1 MDNKTILSSRWNYTD
16 LKLKD
21 YLRIYKKT
29 NLRTQDNI
37 QDIFNGIDFNYMDL
51 NKPIS
56 NNQRKKLSRI
66 VDEWKQLELLKG
78 YFEYK
83 TIEILNKRYI
93 TNQEML
99 SILLWGAYV
108 KERNQLNEYEKVLF
122 TEIGQDLYKQGI
134 YEIKPT
140 KKKKWSL
147 AWEYIWSMLCLPN
160 VKGSSWITYIEA
172 LALTNAQEIERQTI
186 IQLQQNKK
194 PNIEDDV
201 FKSILKKQ
209 QNRYISIND
218 DKISGA
224 LDSQVIEIAN
234 QSFLKA
240 GTDIGN
246 KDTKARFIAE
256 IDERTTEMCLSMNNM
271 LFNVND
277 WNRFYRYSAIDG
289 RLVYYVVKGLEK
301 GINLPPINNHFH
313 YCRSTITYQ
322 IDTPRDE
329 LNKTLQTFNEKS
341 AISKWLS
348 SDYYYLNQK
357 MYNDEK
363 LTKEDKKMVK
373 DLYRALN
380 KEPYYIAKDDE
391 YIVRELECDEDT
403 IKTIID
409 NHPIDKV
416 YKSKAFESYSLK
428 DGYNEYAN
436 VFFYVKG
443 SKKARNMLEYNP
455 MEREAEVLYQYG
467 TKFITRKYYTKNNKH
482 YFLLEELK

>member
-1 MDNKTILSSRWNYTD
+1 MDNKTILNNRWNYTD

-29 NLRTQDNI
+29 NLKTQDNI

-56 NNQRKKLSRI
+56 NNQRKKLSRV

-83 TIEILNKRYI
+83 VIEILNKRYI

-99 SILLWGAYV
+99 SILLWGAFV
-108 KERNQLNEYEKVLF
+108 KERSQLDEYEEVLF

-134 YEIKPT
+134 DEIKPT

-147 AWEYIWSMLCLPN
+147 TWEYIWSMLCLPN

-224 LDSQVIEIAN
+224 LDSQVVEIAN
-234 QSFLKA
+234 KSLLKA
-240 GTDIGN
+240 GEDVGQ
-246 KDTKARFIAE
+246 KKLRARFIAE
-256 IDERTTEMCLSMNNM
+256 IDDRTTKMCDGMNGM
-271 LFNVND
+271 LFYVND
-277 WNRFYRYSAIDG
+277 WNRFYRYSDDDKRDVLYTI
-289 RLVYYVVKGLEK
+289 KGLEV
-301 GINLPPINNHFH
+301 GANLPPINNHFH
-313 YCRSTITYQ
+313 YCRSTITYL
-322 IDTPRDE
+322 TEMKYNE
-329 LNKTLQTFNEKS
+329 LIAEYNQLKRIIPSEVPESLEEYAKLRYNNSNYYEEIKLKEEIGKHYKKDLEIGEKKKTLSFNSYYEKVN
-341 AISKWLS
+341 
-348 SDYYYLNQK
+348 DTREYLRNVQAK
-357 MYNDEK
+357 DFGTIGEIK
-363 LTKEDKKMVK
+363 LHTIDRMIDRNITKEDIKNILEDPTNHWYSPINNSEVFFKDKKMV
-373 DLYRALN
+373 A
-380 KEPYYIAKDDE
+380 
-391 YIVRELECDEDT
+391 
-403 IKTIID
+403 ID
-409 NHPIDKV
+409 I
-416 YKSKAFESYSLK
+416 
-428 DGYNEYAN
+428 
-436 VFFYVKG
+436 
-443 SKKARNMLEYNP
+443 
-455 MEREAEVLYQYG
+455 
-467 TKFITRKYYTKNNKH
+467 
-482 YFLLEELK
+482 EELSVKTAYKGRGKKNE